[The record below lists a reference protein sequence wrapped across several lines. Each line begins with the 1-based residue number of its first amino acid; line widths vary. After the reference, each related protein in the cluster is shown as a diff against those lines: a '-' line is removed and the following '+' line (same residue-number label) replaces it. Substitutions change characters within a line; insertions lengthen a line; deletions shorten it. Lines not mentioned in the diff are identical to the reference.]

1 MKRILLQTSVLCLC
15 VFFAISAA
23 SAQGILL
30 ADATNNSQKAVK
42 NINKDGLLKLIEQNK
57 GKIVLV
63 NFFATWC
70 PPCKE
75 EIPGL
80 VSIAEKRS
88 KDVVIVGLSFD
99 KNPAL
104 LPDFIKEYK
113 MQYDVFLADA
123 EIQELFG
130 VTSIPHNAVFDKNGE
145 NVANEGGYVSE
156 KELNKF
162 FDTLLEKK

>member
-1 MKRILLQTSVLCLC
+1 MKPILLQTSVLCLC
-15 VFFAISAA
+15 VFFAISVA
-23 SAQGILL
+23 SAQGVLL
-30 ADATNNSQKAVK
+30 ADATSSSQKVVK
-42 NINKDGLLKLIEQNK
+42 NINKDSLLKFIEQKK

-70 PPCKE
+70 PPCKK

-80 VSIAEKRS
+80 VSLAKKRS

-113 MQYDVFLADA
+113 IQYDVFLADA
-123 EIQELFG
+123 GIQDLFN

-145 NVANEGGYVSE
+145 IVANEGGYVSE
-156 KELNKF
+156 NELNKF
-162 FDTLLEKK
+162 FDKLLEKK